1 MMGYEQM
8 NQMTMTT
15 TSMMKNFNKRGLNNI
30 TPHKKITRRSVS
42 AIDGGAAAAATDG
55 EGDRRQIL
63 KTLDLSGMSL
73 ASLSASSINLAS
85 ISKLDL
91 SNNNIQKIPESLVA
105 RMLNLSALD
114 LHSNQLKTLPNSIGC
129 LSKLKFLNVSGNYIQ
144 FLPKTIEDCRS
155 LEELNANF
163 NELTRLPDAIG
174 FELTNLTK
182 LSVNSNK
189 IVQLPQSVSHLTSLR
204 VLDARLNR
212 LGSLPEDLENL
223 VNLQVLN
230 VSQNFQHLTTLPYSV
245 GLLISLVELDVSYN
259 GITVLPDSLGCL
271 RRIQKL
277 SVQGNPLISPPF
289 EVVEQGLEALKQYMS
304 EKMTESYKKTPTKK
318 KSWGIGKLVK
328 YGLSSSPGRRA
339 SRGGEREGFIN
350 VSDYRQIDG
359 IASPRHVSLFNPR
372 RLLSPLSAYFS
383 PPRY

>member
-1 MMGYEQM
+1 
-8 NQMTMTT
+8 
-15 TSMMKNFNKRGLNNI
+15 
-30 TPHKKITRRSVS
+30 
-42 AIDGGAAAAATDG
+42 
-55 EGDRRQIL
+55 
-63 KTLDLSGMSL
+63 
-73 ASLSASSINLAS
+73 
-85 ISKLDL
+85 
-91 SNNNIQKIPESLVA
+91 
-105 RMLNLSALD
+105 
-114 LHSNQLKTLPNSIGC
+114 
-129 LSKLKFLNVSGNYIQ
+129 
-144 FLPKTIEDCRS
+144 
-155 LEELNANF
+155 
-163 NELTRLPDAIG
+163 
-174 FELTNLTK
+174 
-182 LSVNSNK
+182 
-189 IVQLPQSVSHLTSLR
+189 

-212 LGSLPEDLENL
+212 LSSLPEDLENL

-277 SVQGNPLISPPF
+277 SVEGNPLISPPF

-328 YGLSSSPGRRA
+328 YGLSSSPGRSTGRED
-339 SRGGEREGFIN
+339 GKEGFIN